1 MFKQKIFIYSFI
13 VLVIVAIANHLGAQ
27 FNLYYI
33 YPWYDIPM
41 HMLGGLWVSLFTIF
55 LYTNFYNNS
64 LDTNYP
70 KKILKV
76 VLISLLFMTVSWEIF
91 ELIGKIT
98 FLSEGKLYWI
108 DVIKDIIDGFIGG
121 IIGYYF
127 YTKNTK

>member
-1 MFKQKIFIYSFI
+1 
-13 VLVIVAIANHLGAQ
+13 
-27 FNLYYI
+27 
-33 YPWYDIPM
+33 M